1 MQKAHFD
8 WEEAHHHQAEEAKQQ
23 EATEARKQVRKLELQ
38 VMELQMEKQVEAES
52 LEPIQLEKQHQ
63 LEALQQQ
70 ATSMKTQLQAAND
83 KINKMSDLA
92 DQMIELQQQQQQQLN
107 AYSEA
112 AEQAQQRLT
121 KKEAAI
127 FKLEAKVRDLQQPTE
142 QKLQEGSGHQQQ
154 ASMQRKIDLLE
165 LELHRLRPTHVLEN
179 PLWDPSGDSES
190 VPPGGTKPAS
200 PPAQDN
206 SRNQLEQAASPA
218 ESAVEASVPSVKRT
232 APKLKKQGSSAYKA
246 SKLKKQA
253 AAKTAAA
260 APELLEAAK
269 AAAAVPATADH
280 SEAKAAASV
289 PAASVLLE
297 QAAVEKQAEVKVATQ
312 EQPPPSHTESAVS
325 KAVAEAELDSVVRPN
340 ELKELT
346 IIIEAKSNELFDLQ
360 QLMLQSPK
368 SRRKA
373 LKKEISVLDLE
384 IAGLHSQIPK
394 TGSKARDQWTGQQPI
409 DRNKTLTL
417 LPVI

>member
-1 MQKAHFD
+1 MVQKAHFD
-8 WEEAHHHQAEEAKQQ
+8 WEEAHHHLAEEAKQQ
-23 EATEARKQVRKLELQ
+23 AATEARKQVRKLELK
-38 VMELQMEKQVEAES
+38 VLELQMEKQVEAES

-63 LEALQQQ
+63 LEALQRQ
-70 ATSMKTQLQAAND
+70 ATFMKTQLQAANY

-121 KKEAAI
+121 KKEAVI
-127 FKLEAKVRDLQQPTE
+127 FRLEAKAQDLQQPTE
-142 QKLQEGSGHQQQ
+142 QKLQEGSGHQRQ
-154 ASMQRKIDLLE
+154 ASMQREIDLLE
-165 LELHRLRPTHVLEN
+165 LELHRLRPTHVEN

-190 VPPGGTKPAS
+190 VPPGGTTLAL

-218 ESAVEASVPSVKRT
+218 ESRVEASVPNVKRT

-260 APELLEAAK
+260 ALELLEAAK

-280 SEAKAAASV
+280 SEAKAAAAV
-289 PAASVLLE
+289 PAAPVLLE
-297 QAAVEKQAEVKVATQ
+297 QAAVEKRAAVKVATQ
-312 EQPPPSHTESAVS
+312 EQPPPSHTESA
-325 KAVAEAELDSVVRPN
+325 KAVAEAELDPV

-373 LKKEISVLDLE
+373 LKREISGLDLE

-394 TGSKARDQWTGQQPI
+394 TVRAGRKHASVDRTAANRPDQ
-409 DRNKTLTL
+409 
-417 LPVI
+417 